1 MAPPNANVKAA
12 YRAMAGL
19 GISESQVKPVLKKL
33 LKLYDKNWALIE
45 EENYRALADAIFEPD
60 DENQVPDQKRVPEQ
74 KKKKKKVN
82 EEEMEN
88 EEEAEMNLES
98 ARPLKRVR
106 LRGQESQSLHPTA
119 SCSPTLAT
127 SPSKQ
132 SDTSGGNLRTEVH
145 PAPTQDVIVG
155 KGKQPVSPDLN
166 PRRRRLISESE
177 RASQSVPS
185 KDPTAKPVIPPE
197 LSSVGGSSMNKNAA
211 GKQNG
216 HVNMASSQCTAGD
229 SNERATSSIEI
240 ASSTKGE
247 VKISLSCSS
256 AVGGPDFHMPS
267 QDQILKM
274 MEDKCLHSYK
284 ITDPNFSVPKL
295 LKDICDC
302 VLEFKIY
309 SDGSQEG
316 ALIRSRDDMLKES
329 ETHGTLSVTRN
340 KDLDVLSL
348 PPSGTIHVES
358 SATLPSPRNPFSLA
372 NHTGQVDAV
381 LVSRDAIH
389 HLSENDD
396 GMELEDPT
404 SSNSRSLV
412 VVPQHELTADDI
424 RSIHDVNDLTKAEE
438 SVQISWVN
446 EVTKDFLP
454 PFHYIPQNLV
464 FQNASVNILLSRI
477 GDEDCCS
484 SCVGNCVSSPTPC
497 ACANK
502 NGGEF
507 AYNARGLLKEGFLE
521 GCIAISRNPK
531 RYYVFCKDCPIER
544 SKNDDCL
551 EPCKGHL
558 KRKFIKECWSKC
570 GCGKQCGNRIVQRG
584 ITCNLQVF
592 FTPEGKGWG
601 LRTLEELPKGAF
613 VCEFVGEILTIK
625 ELHERNMKHAVTG
638 EYTYPVLLDAD
649 WGSRFVKDEEALS
662 LDAASFGN
670 AARFINHRCY
680 DSNLV
685 EIPVEIEVPGHYY
698 YHFALFTCRK
708 VAAKEELTWDYGID
722 FDDHDNPIK
731 PFQCKCGSKFCRN
744 MKRSNRSVRS
754 SPSNAR
760 CSL

>member
-1 MAPPNANVKAA
+1 MAPNPNVKAA
-12 YRAMAGL
+12 FRAMAAL

-45 EENYRALADAIFEPD
+45 EENYRALADAIFED
-60 DENQVPDQKRVPEQ
+60 VENQVPDPKKVPEQ
-74 KKKKKKVN
+74 KKKKKNVH
-82 EEEMEN
+82 EEEMEY
-88 EEEAEMNLES
+88 EEEAEMNLELC
-98 ARPLKRVR
+98 RPLKRVR
-106 LRGQESQSLHPTA
+106 LRGQESQSLHPTT

-132 SDTSGGNLRTEVH
+132 SEVH
-145 PAPTQDVIVG
+145 PSPAQDVIVD
-155 KGKQPVSPDLN
+155 KGKQPVSPQLN

-177 RASQSVPS
+177 RASRSVPS
-185 KDPTAKPVIPPE
+185 KEPTAKPEP
-197 LSSVGGSSMNKNAA
+197 SSVGGSSMKKNAA

-216 HVNMASSQCTAGD
+216 HSNMASSQCRAGD
-229 SNERATSSIEI
+229 MLPYSNERATSSIEI

-247 VKISLSCSS
+247 VKISVSCSS
-256 AVGGPDFHMPS
+256 AVGGSDFHMPS
-267 QDQILKM
+267 RDQILKM

-284 ITDPNFSVPKL
+284 ITDPNFSVPEL

-302 VLEFKIY
+302 VLEFKIH
-309 SDGSQEG
+309 SDDSRKV
-316 ALIRSRDDMLKES
+316 ALITSRDDILKES
-329 ETHGTLSVTRN
+329 ETHGTLSVTGN
-340 KDLDVLSL
+340 KDLDALSL
-348 PPSGTIHVES
+348 PPNGTIHVES
-358 SATLPSPRNPFSLA
+358 SATVLSPRSPFSLA
-372 NHTGQVDAV
+372 NRTGQVDAA

-389 HLSENDD
+389 YLSENDD

-412 VVPQHELTADDI
+412 VVPHSELTADDI
-424 RSIHDVNDLTKAEE
+424 RSFHDVNDLTKAEE
-438 SVQISWVN
+438 NVQISWVN
-446 EVTKDFLP
+446 EVTNEFLP

-477 GDEDCCS
+477 VDEDCCS
-484 SCVGNCVSSPTPC
+484 SCMGNCVSSPTPC

-521 GCIAISRNPK
+521 GCLAISRNPK
-531 RYYVFCKDCPIER
+531 RYYIYCKDCPLER
-544 SKNDDCL
+544 SKNDGCL

-601 LRTLEELPKGAF
+601 LRTLEELPRGAF
-613 VCEFVGEILTIK
+613 VCEFVGEILTVK
-625 ELHERNMKHAVTG
+625 ELQERNMKCAVNG
-638 EYTYPVLLDAD
+638 GYTYPVLLDAN
-649 WGSRFVKDEEALS
+649 WGLRSVKDEEALC

-685 EIPVEIEVPGHYY
+685 EIPVEIEGPDRHY

-708 VAAKEELTWDYGID
+708 VAANEELTWDYGID
-722 FDDHDNPIK
+722 FDGRDNPIK
-731 PFQCKCGSKFCRN
+731 LFQCKCGSKFCRH
-744 MKRSNRSVRS
+744 MKRTDRSVRS

-760 CSL
+760 

>member
-60 DENQVPDQKRVPEQ
+60 DENQVLDQKRVPEQ

-185 KDPTAKPVIPPE
+185 KDPTAKPE
-197 LSSVGGSSMNKNAA
+197 LSSVGGSSLNKNAA

-216 HVNMASSQCTAGD
+216 HVNMASSQSTAGD
-229 SNERATSSIEI
+229 ILPSSNERATSSIEI

-340 KDLDVLSL
+340 KDLDALSL

-372 NHTGQVDAV
+372 NRTGQVDAV

-404 SSNSRSLV
+404 SPNSRSLV

-531 RYYVFCKDCPIER
+531 RYYAFCKDCPIER

-601 LRTLEELPKGAF
+601 LRTLEELPK
-613 VCEFVGEILTIK
+613 
-625 ELHERNMKHAVTG
+625 
-638 EYTYPVLLDAD
+638 D

-685 EIPVEIEVPGHYY
+685 EIPVEIEGPGHHY
-698 YHFALFTCRK
+698 YHFALFTCKK

>member
-60 DENQVPDQKRVPEQ
+60 DENQVLNQKRVPEQ

-185 KDPTAKPVIPPE
+185 KDPTAKPE
-197 LSSVGGSSMNKNAA
+197 LSSVGGSSLNKNAA

-216 HVNMASSQCTAGD
+216 HVNMASSQSTAGD
-229 SNERATSSIEI
+229 ILPSSNERATSSIEI

-295 LKDICDC
+295 LKDI
-302 VLEFKIY
+302 
-309 SDGSQEG
+309 
-316 ALIRSRDDMLKES
+316 
-329 ETHGTLSVTRN
+329 
-340 KDLDVLSL
+340 
-348 PPSGTIHVES
+348 
-358 SATLPSPRNPFSLA
+358 
-372 NHTGQVDAV
+372 
-381 LVSRDAIH
+381 
-389 HLSENDD
+389 
-396 GMELEDPT
+396 
-404 SSNSRSLV
+404 
-412 VVPQHELTADDI
+412 
-424 RSIHDVNDLTKAEE
+424 
-438 SVQISWVN
+438 
-446 EVTKDFLP
+446 
-454 PFHYIPQNLV
+454 
-464 FQNASVNILLSRI
+464 
-477 GDEDCCS
+477 
-484 SCVGNCVSSPTPC
+484 
-497 ACANK
+497 
-502 NGGEF
+502 
-507 AYNARGLLKEGFLE
+507 
-521 GCIAISRNPK
+521 
-531 RYYVFCKDCPIER
+531 
-544 SKNDDCL
+544 
-551 EPCKGHL
+551 
-558 KRKFIKECWSKC
+558 
-570 GCGKQCGNRIVQRG
+570 
-584 ITCNLQVF
+584 
-592 FTPEGKGWG
+592 
-601 LRTLEELPKGAF
+601 
-613 VCEFVGEILTIK
+613 
-625 ELHERNMKHAVTG
+625 
-638 EYTYPVLLDAD
+638 
-649 WGSRFVKDEEALS
+649 
-662 LDAASFGN
+662 
-670 AARFINHRCY
+670 
-680 DSNLV
+680 
-685 EIPVEIEVPGHYY
+685 
-698 YHFALFTCRK
+698 
-708 VAAKEELTWDYGID
+708 
-722 FDDHDNPIK
+722 
-731 PFQCKCGSKFCRN
+731 
-744 MKRSNRSVRS
+744 
-754 SPSNAR
+754 
-760 CSL
+760 

>member
-60 DENQVPDQKRVPEQ
+60 DENQVLNQKRVPEQ

-185 KDPTAKPVIPPE
+185 KDPTAKP
-197 LSSVGGSSMNKNAA
+197 A

-216 HVNMASSQCTAGD
+216 HVNMASSQSTAGD
-229 SNERATSSIEI
+229 ILPSSNERATSSIEI

-295 LKDICDC
+295 LKDI
-302 VLEFKIY
+302 
-309 SDGSQEG
+309 
-316 ALIRSRDDMLKES
+316 
-329 ETHGTLSVTRN
+329 
-340 KDLDVLSL
+340 
-348 PPSGTIHVES
+348 
-358 SATLPSPRNPFSLA
+358 
-372 NHTGQVDAV
+372 
-381 LVSRDAIH
+381 
-389 HLSENDD
+389 
-396 GMELEDPT
+396 
-404 SSNSRSLV
+404 
-412 VVPQHELTADDI
+412 
-424 RSIHDVNDLTKAEE
+424 
-438 SVQISWVN
+438 
-446 EVTKDFLP
+446 
-454 PFHYIPQNLV
+454 
-464 FQNASVNILLSRI
+464 
-477 GDEDCCS
+477 
-484 SCVGNCVSSPTPC
+484 
-497 ACANK
+497 
-502 NGGEF
+502 
-507 AYNARGLLKEGFLE
+507 
-521 GCIAISRNPK
+521 
-531 RYYVFCKDCPIER
+531 
-544 SKNDDCL
+544 
-551 EPCKGHL
+551 
-558 KRKFIKECWSKC
+558 
-570 GCGKQCGNRIVQRG
+570 
-584 ITCNLQVF
+584 
-592 FTPEGKGWG
+592 
-601 LRTLEELPKGAF
+601 
-613 VCEFVGEILTIK
+613 
-625 ELHERNMKHAVTG
+625 
-638 EYTYPVLLDAD
+638 
-649 WGSRFVKDEEALS
+649 
-662 LDAASFGN
+662 
-670 AARFINHRCY
+670 
-680 DSNLV
+680 
-685 EIPVEIEVPGHYY
+685 
-698 YHFALFTCRK
+698 
-708 VAAKEELTWDYGID
+708 
-722 FDDHDNPIK
+722 
-731 PFQCKCGSKFCRN
+731 
-744 MKRSNRSVRS
+744 
-754 SPSNAR
+754 
-760 CSL
+760 

>member
-1 MAPPNANVKAA
+1 
-12 YRAMAGL
+12 
-19 GISESQVKPVLKKL
+19 
-33 LKLYDKNWALIE
+33 
-45 EENYRALADAIFEPD
+45 
-60 DENQVPDQKRVPEQ
+60 
-74 KKKKKKVN
+74 
-82 EEEMEN
+82 
-88 EEEAEMNLES
+88 
-98 ARPLKRVR
+98 
-106 LRGQESQSLHPTA
+106 
-119 SCSPTLAT
+119 
-127 SPSKQ
+127 
-132 SDTSGGNLRTEVH
+132 
-145 PAPTQDVIVG
+145 
-155 KGKQPVSPDLN
+155 
-166 PRRRRLISESE
+166 
-177 RASQSVPS
+177 
-185 KDPTAKPVIPPE
+185 
-197 LSSVGGSSMNKNAA
+197 
-211 GKQNG
+211 
-216 HVNMASSQCTAGD
+216 
-229 SNERATSSIEI
+229 
-240 ASSTKGE
+240 
-247 VKISLSCSS
+247 
-256 AVGGPDFHMPS
+256 
-267 QDQILKM
+267 
-274 MEDKCLHSYK
+274 
-284 ITDPNFSVPKL
+284 
-295 LKDICDC
+295 
-302 VLEFKIY
+302 
-309 SDGSQEG
+309 
-316 ALIRSRDDMLKES
+316 MLKES

-340 KDLDVLSL
+340 KDLDALSL

-372 NHTGQVDAV
+372 NRTGQVDAV

-446 EVTKDFLP
+446 EVTNDFLP

-531 RYYVFCKDCPIER
+531 RYYAFCKDCPIER

-685 EIPVEIEVPGHYY
+685 EIPVEIEGPGHHY

-744 MKRSNRSVRS
+744 MKRSNSKFQYVICEHCAKICSLDIVDSDSSLKDLTPGIGLWSVRS